1 MEKHVVLRRGM
12 FYIAVSLLFIYCI
25 TFFLFFKS
33 KYKKIETFASGP
45 VWTVTLPDGS
55 EHEHVDLSHTRLQ
68 YNLKEGEV
76 LTLET
81 DLDASFGGIA
91 VFPDEAAGFDTV
103 GGLIDFKAA
112 IYKKSRSDVP

>member
-1 MEKHVVLRRGM
+1 M
-12 FYIAVSLLFIYCI
+12 
-25 TFFLFFKS
+25 
-33 KYKKIETFASGP
+33 IETFAGGP

-81 DLDASFGGIA
+81 DLDASFGGELTA
-91 VFPDEAAGFDTV
+91 MAFTRQSALV
-103 GGLIDFKAA
+103 GYVND
-112 IYKKSRSDVP
+112 